1 MRMDHFLV
9 IFGGKLTLG
18 KTPCK
23 DLFDF
28 HASYRCKLNVCSF
41 CRFSYIALCTLSLLH
56 RLHKI
61 DVQKTVDFI
70 VSCKN
75 LDGGFGAMPGG
86 ESHAGQSMSY
96 LDFFL

>member
-1 MRMDHFLV
+1 ML
-9 IFGGKLTLG
+9 
-18 KTPCK
+18 
-23 DLFDF
+23 LFI
-28 HASYRCKLNVCSF
+28 SV

-61 DVQKTVDFI
+61 DVQKAVDFV

-96 LDFFL
+96 TLTSLKNLLCGISECNWYLIYWF